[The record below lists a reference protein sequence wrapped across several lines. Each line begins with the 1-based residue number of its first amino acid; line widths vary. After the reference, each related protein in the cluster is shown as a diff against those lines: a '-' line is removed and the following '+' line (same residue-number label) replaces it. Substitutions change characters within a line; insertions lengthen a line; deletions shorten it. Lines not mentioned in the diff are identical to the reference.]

1 MMFRSWI
8 RATTYLLMLL
18 GLLLSASLW
27 ATDDEAPLAASG
39 YLARL
44 QQHSPMGLESALRR
58 AERLFVDGQL
68 VDGHEP
74 VTFVVHGPEVSVFFR
89 DNYDAHKPL
98 LDLAAKLTAFRVIDI
113 RICETRMG
121 VLGRDKSVLVPFV
134 STVPFGPAEEERLLV
149 DEAYIYF

>member
-1 MMFRSWI
+1 MLRRWV
-8 RATTYLLMLL
+8 RNTTCWLV
-18 GLLLSASLW
+18 LLSLPLAVSLR
-27 ATDDEAPLAASG
+27 AADQAVAPAASG

-44 QQHSPMGLESALRR
+44 TQHSPMDLENALRR
-58 AERLFVDGQL
+58 AEMLFVDGQL
-68 VDGHEP
+68 ADGHEP

-89 DNYDAHKPL
+89 DNYDAHKQL
-98 LDLAAKLTAFRVIDI
+98 LDLAAKLTAFQVIDI

-134 STVPFGPAEEERLLV
+134 GTVPFGPAEEQRLLA

>member
-1 MMFRSWI
+1 MLCRWVRNTAYWVIMLSLAFATSL
-8 RATTYLLMLL
+8 RAMEQE
-18 GLLLSASLW
+18 SVQVS
-27 ATDDEAPLAASG
+27 SG

-44 QQHSPMGLESALRR
+44 TEHSPMGLENALKR
-58 AERLFVDGQL
+58 AEMLFVDGQL

-89 DNYDAHKPL
+89 DSYGEHRQL
-98 LDLAAKLTAFRVIDI
+98 LDLAAKLTAFQVIDI

-134 STVPFGPAEEERLLV
+134 GTVPFGPAEEQRLLA

>member
-1 MMFRSWI
+1 MSPSWI
-8 RATTYLLMLL
+8 RYTVYLLVLL
-18 GLLLSASLW
+18 SLPLSASLH
-27 ATDDEAPLAASG
+27 AADDEGAQIVSG

-44 QQHSPMGLESALRR
+44 PQHSATDLENALRR

-68 VDGHEP
+68 MDGHEP

-98 LDLAAKLTAFRVIDI
+98 LDLAAKLTAFQVIDI

-134 STVPFGPAEEERLLV
+134 GTVPFGPAEEERLLA

>member
-1 MMFRSWI
+1 
-8 RATTYLLMLL
+8 
-18 GLLLSASLW
+18 
-27 ATDDEAPLAASG
+27 
-39 YLARL
+39 
-44 QQHSPMGLESALRR
+44 MGLENALKR

-68 VDGHEP
+68 KEGHGP

-89 DNYDAHKPL
+89 DNYDEHKPI
-98 LDLAAKLTAFRVIDI
+98 LDLAAKLTAFKVIDI

-134 STVPFGPAEEERLLV
+134 ETVPFGPAEEERLLS

>member
-1 MMFRSWI
+1 MRRSWTPK
-8 RATTYLLMLL
+8 AFLWLV
-18 GLLLSASLW
+18 LLSLPLSAQLT
-27 ATDDEAPLAASG
+27 AADIDESQLDSG

-44 QQHSPMGLESALRR
+44 QQHSPMDLENALKR
-58 AERLFVDGQL
+58 AERLFVDGRL
-68 VDGHEP
+68 MEGHGP

-89 DNYDAHKPL
+89 DNYDEHQSL
-98 LDLAAKLTAFRVIDI
+98 LDLAAKLTAFNVIDI

-134 STVPFGPAEEERLLV
+134 GTVPFGPAEEERLLS